1 MKNLLALLALTV
13 TTAFAEAPKVCLPND
28 AGGMIVLTHE
38 ACTSDRPNLVETF
51 PFHAYATESDG
62 TIHNGCFEIPSVSDA
77 KPDPGVR
84 IIPIVNFIELEDY
97 TIHVFQAEWFTI
109 ESCPQEI

>member
-1 MKNLLALLALTV
+1 MKKFIIILTTLFSTLAL
-13 TTAFAEAPKVCLPND
+13 AEAPKVCLLND

-51 PFHAYATESDG
+51 PFHAYATEGDG

-84 IIPIVNFIELEDY
+84 IIPIVNFIEL
-97 TIHVFQAEWFTI
+97 
-109 ESCPQEI
+109 

>member
-13 TTAFAEAPKVCLPND
+13 TTAFAEAPKVCLLND